1 MFLNSIII
9 KSFALLF
16 FNNNRENFGNLDK
29 IKYIFNFITLNI
41 IILIVTIIR
50 YAIDKFKY
58 NFKYTIKFKNYIIN
72 NITFHYS

>member
-41 IILIVTIIR
+41 IILIITIIR
-50 YAIDKFKY
+50 YAINEFKY
-58 NFKYTIKFKNYIIN
+58 DFKYAIKFEDYIIN
-72 NITFHYS
+72 NIIFHYF